1 MSATLPII
9 VYSDVICPWC
19 YVGKR
24 RLEAALGAPD
34 MPEQVGFAWRPFQ
47 LNPDMPAEGIE
58 RSVYRA
64 RKFGA
69 ERSAEL
75 DRSMTETGREVGID
89 FAFDRMQR
97 TPNTRLAH
105 RLIWEAGRQGRQD
118 AIVNR
123 LFQAYFE
130 EGLDIGSAEI
140 LTRLAAESGLEAAGV
155 EQALGG
161 ADSLEAVV
169 DLEEQGRRLGI
180 QGVPFFVL
188 LGKYGISGAQPPEFW
203 RETLPKIAAEA
214 NAAQPAI
221 AT

>member
-1 MSATLPII
+1 MSAPLPVI

-24 RLEAALGAPD
+24 RLEVALDAPD
-34 MPEQVGFAWRPFQ
+34 MPEQVSFAWRPFQ
-47 LNPDMPAEGIE
+47 LNPDMPAEGITRAE
-58 RSVYRA
+58 YRT

-130 EGLDIGSAEI
+130 EALDIGNAEI
-140 LTRLAAESGLEAAGV
+140 LARLASECELEAAGV
-155 EQALGG
+155 QQALDG

-169 DLEEQGRRLGI
+169 DLEAQGRRLGI

-203 RETLPKIAAEA
+203 RETLPKIAAEVEKP
-214 NAAQPAI
+214 AA
-221 AT
+221 

>member
-1 MSATLPII
+1 MSAPLPII

-34 MPEQVGFAWRPFQ
+34 MPEQVSFAWRPFQ
-47 LNPDMPAEGIE
+47 LNPDMPADGIE

-75 DRSMTETGREVGID
+75 DRNMTETGREVGIN

-140 LTRLAAESGLEAAGV
+140 LARLAAKSGLEAAGV

-214 NAAQPAI
+214 SKSVA
-221 AT
+221 

>member
-1 MSATLPII
+1 MSAPLPII

-34 MPEQVGFAWRPFQ
+34 MPKQVSFAWRPFQ
-47 LNPDMPAEGIE
+47 LNPDMPAEGIT
-58 RSVYRA
+58 RAQYRA

-123 LFQAYFE
+123 LFHAYFE
-130 EGLDIGSAEI
+130 EALDIGSAEI
-140 LTRLAAESGLEAAGV
+140 LTRLAAESGLEASGV

-161 ADSLEAVV
+161 TDSLEAVV

-214 NAAQPAI
+214 SQPA
-221 AT
+221 A